1 MKAILNSKSQL
12 VADLLRER
20 RRRRCEASGE
30 PFEELPL
37 RPVSLRQAR
46 VYQLQRRCEWPVPG
60 LTSEIVAVRASSNRS
75 ITGINAVAPARFAD
89 PAISEWPT
97 TRPEPTAKRRQ

>member
-60 LTSEIVAVRASSNRS
+60 LTSEIVAVRASSNRY
-75 ITGINAVAPARFAD
+75 R
-89 PAISEWPT
+89 
-97 TRPEPTAKRRQ
+97 